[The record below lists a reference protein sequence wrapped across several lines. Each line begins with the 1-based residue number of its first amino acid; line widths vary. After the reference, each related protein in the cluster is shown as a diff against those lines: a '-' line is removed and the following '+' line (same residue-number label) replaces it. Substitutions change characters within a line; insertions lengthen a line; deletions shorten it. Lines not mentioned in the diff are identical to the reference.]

1 MGIGHSAGR
10 NGPAEVWSLGC
21 RTGNF
26 SGIDLYLAGIFGG
39 EVVREG
45 GLDGD
50 LGYVALERDRNVGS
64 LSCGGYGLGRGAAH
78 QKAAGT
84 LGSGGHLGEGA
95 VINGGGGF
103 LERQQSRFVG
113 DIAYRSIG
121 DRVKLDA
128 LAGCAFGKG
137 ESGFLGRD
145 FRGGE
150 VTPYDQAAV
159 RVEAEQRD
167 RRQRFLSYFSG
178 GRGIEECAG
187 LGRIFLGNERDAHV
201 VVSGNGR
208 RNFLLFLGARGEGQ
222 QSGQRIKNL
231 FHDKEWIIMLHGS
244 GERLRSKNMR

>member
-10 NGPAEVWSLGC
+10 NGPAEVWSLGR

-50 LGYVALERDRNVGS
+50 LGYVALERDRNV
-64 LSCGGYGLGRGAAH
+64 CGCTGGNGLRGRTAH

-178 GRGIEECAG
+178 GRGVEECAG

-201 VVSGNGR
+201 VVSGGGR
-208 RNFLLFLGARGEGQ
+208 RNLLLFLGA
-222 QSGQRIKNL
+222 
-231 FHDKEWIIMLHGS
+231 
-244 GERLRSKNMR
+244 

>member
-1 MGIGHSAGR
+1 MSEGHCAGR
-10 NGPAEVWSLGC
+10 NGPTEIRSLGC

-39 EVVREG
+39 EVGREG

-50 LGYVALERDRNVGS
+50 LGYVALERDGYVGS
-64 LSCGGYGLGRGAAH
+64 LSRSGDRLRGRTAH

-121 DRVKLDA
+121 DGVKLDA

-137 ESGFLGRD
+137 EGGFLGRD
-145 FRGGE
+145 FRRGE

-159 RVEAEQRD
+159 RVEAE
-167 RRQRFLSYFSG
+167 
-178 GRGIEECAG
+178 
-187 LGRIFLGNERDAHV
+187 
-201 VVSGNGR
+201 
-208 RNFLLFLGARGEGQ
+208 
-222 QSGQRIKNL
+222 
-231 FHDKEWIIMLHGS
+231 
-244 GERLRSKNMR
+244 